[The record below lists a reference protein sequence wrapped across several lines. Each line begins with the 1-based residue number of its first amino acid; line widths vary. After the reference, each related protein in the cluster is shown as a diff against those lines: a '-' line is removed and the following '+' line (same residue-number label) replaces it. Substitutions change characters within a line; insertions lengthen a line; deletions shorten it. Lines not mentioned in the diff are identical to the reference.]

1 MSSASFPFSKLIDDQ
16 THENLTS
23 PLLKEG
29 KTRGEIRYD
38 INYFPCIEPEEGK
51 EEVLDSCALIKA
63 PTLNRSNKKYYFF
76 AAVGIVRLTIH
87 QAKELDHTK
96 SLSGDLNPL
105 ARVYLSGTKSSAFS
119 TRCFKHTNTPVW
131 EAPYEYLCTDKQHAT
146 VMIKVIDD
154 RDFLKDPVIGY
165 MSIKLEDLLHEK
177 LEAGRDWFPLSGCK
191 TGKVR
196 ISAEWKPLAMAGSL
210 HGMDQ
215 YTPPIGVVKL
225 VLDKAVDV
233 KYMVLIIAICYGF

>member
-1 MSSASFPFSKLIDDQ
+1 MIKRTKISLRPFSKRVKLAVNCDM
-16 THENLTS
+16 TLTS
-23 PLLKEG
+23 SHALNPRRGRKKSWIHVRLYRHLLW
-29 KTRGEIRYD
+29 I
-38 INYFPCIEPEEGK
+38 
-51 EEVLDSCALIKA
+51 
-63 PTLNRSNKKYYFF
+63 TLTKKPFF

-105 ARVYLSGTKSSAFS
+105 ARVYLNGTKSSAFS

-131 EAPYEYLCTDKQHAT
+131 EAPYEYLCTDKQRAT
-146 VMIKVIDD
+146 VTVKVIDD

-233 KYMVLIIAICYGF
+233 KYMVLIIGPCYKV